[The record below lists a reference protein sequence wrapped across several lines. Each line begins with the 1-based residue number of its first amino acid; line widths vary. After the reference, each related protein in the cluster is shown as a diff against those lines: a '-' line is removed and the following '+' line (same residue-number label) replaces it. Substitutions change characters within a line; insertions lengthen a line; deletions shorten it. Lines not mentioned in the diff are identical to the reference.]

1 MAIQVDPE
9 AREVAALR
17 RAAHWPGA
25 EVLEVGCGDGRLTLR
40 LAGLGARV
48 SAIDP
53 NPALIRVARKN
64 LPKRLSKH
72 VHYSVGSSGKLLF
85 PSSSFDV
92 VVFAWSL

>member
-1 MAIQVDPE
+1 MAIRVDPE

-40 LAGLGARV
+40 LASLGAHV

-53 NPALIRVARKN
+53 EPSLIRKARRG
-64 LPKRLSKH
+64 LPKRFAGRIQ
-72 VHYSVGSSGKLLF
+72 YSVGQSGQLRF
-85 PSSSFDV
+85 PSSSFDI

>member
-1 MAIQVDPE
+1 MAIHVDPE

-40 LAGLGARV
+40 LAGLGAQV

-53 NPALIRVARKN
+53 NPSLIRKARKN
-64 LPKRLSKH
+64 LPKRLFRQ
-72 VHYSVGSSGKLLF
+72 VHYSVGSSGKLRF
-85 PSSSFDV
+85 PSSSFDI